1 MKMVIITCV
10 SDYEKDIM
18 KLLEKAEVNAFSA
31 FNIEGYKNEKNEL
44 DFQSWFPPTKLG
56 SESLMFFSFD
66 TSDKAQNLFELIREY
81 NGSLASNPVK
91 AAVMPVEKSI

>member
-10 SDYEKDIM
+10 SDYEEDIM

-31 FNIEGYKNEKNEL
+31 FIIDGYRNEKNEL
-44 DFQSWFPPTKLG
+44 DFQSWFPSMKLG

-66 TSDKAQNLFELIREY
+66 TSDKIRDLFDHIREY
-81 NGSLASNPVK
+81 NNSLSSNPVK
-91 AAVMPVEKSI
+91 AAVMPIEESI

>member
-10 SDYEKDIM
+10 SDYEEDIM

-31 FNIEGYKNEKNEL
+31 FSIDGYRNEKNEL
-44 DFQSWFPPTKLG
+44 DFQSWFPSMKLG

-66 TSDKAQNLFELIREY
+66 TSDKIRNLFDHIREY
-81 NGSLASNPVK
+81 NNSLASNPVK
-91 AAVMPVEKSI
+91 AAVMPIEESI